1 MEFHLFLPQMRLTF
15 DQLVER
21 AQAAE
26 AAGFTGIAG
35 MDHLAPPQAED
46 QPMYEP
52 QVLSTWLA
60 AHTQR
65 LVLGSLVL
73 ADGFRHPALL
83 AKTCVS
89 IDHASQGRYEL
100 GIGWGSV
107 VAEFEQFGVEPTAPR
122 DRVARLGESLAIM
135 KALWA
140 GETVDRKGEHFT
152 LRGARQMPLPL
163 GRIPIVIGGSGP
175 KTLALVREHADW
187 WNIHVGILDTY
198 DRAHDQIGDARISMQ
213 HMVAFVTDE
222 AQRGEITARTSK
234 RFPHSRPAIGN
245 GAELVDFFGA
255 WRERGVERVY
265 AWFCDFARPETLHAF
280 GDQVIAPLRDR

>member
-1 MEFHLFLPQMRLTF
+1 MEFHLFLPQMRMTF

-35 MDHLAPPQAED
+35 MDHLAPPHAED

-60 AHTQR
+60 AHTER

-73 ADGFRHPALL
+73 ADAFRHPALL

-89 IDHASQGRYEL
+89 IDHASGGRYEL
-100 GIGWGSV
+100 GIGWGSIA
-107 VAEFEQFGVEPTAPR
+107 AEFEQFGVAPVAPR
-122 DRVARLGESLAIM
+122 ERVARLGESLAIM
-135 KALWA
+135 RALWA
-140 GETVDRKGEHFT
+140 GETVDHDGEHFT
-152 LRGARQMPLPL
+152 LRGARQMPLPID
-163 GRIPIVIGGSGP
+163 RIPIVIGGSGP

-198 DRAHDQIGDARISMQ
+198 ERAHDQIGDARISMQ
-213 HMVAFVTDE
+213 HMVSFVADE
-222 AQRGEITARTSK
+222 SQRDAITEVTHK
-234 RFPHSRPAIGN
+234 RFGHSKPAIGN
-245 GAELVDFFGA
+245 GSELVDFFGA

-265 AWFCDFARPETLHAF
+265 AWFCDFAQPETLHAF
-280 GDQVIAPLRDR
+280 GAQVITPLRDA